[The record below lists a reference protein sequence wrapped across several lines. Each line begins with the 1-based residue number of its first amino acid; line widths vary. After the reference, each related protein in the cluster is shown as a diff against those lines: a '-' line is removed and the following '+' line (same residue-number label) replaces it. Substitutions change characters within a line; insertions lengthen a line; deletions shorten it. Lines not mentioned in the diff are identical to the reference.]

1 MSPTIYQPASFQVE
15 FSFTKVKIWAV
26 QNKATKPDVTDDFLE
41 YCKLRDDPEIAFYLF
56 KGCSRKWINENNE
69 ERGSSGISTL
79 WPILTNIFFKDY
91 LNKVK
96 DGESPNNISPIIKYN
111 LSDGLSALWM
121 GDLETEFME
130 KVQSNIKMNP
140 VGILFAPHHGRSSGK
155 VPKGW
160 LDQMQPKIVIIGEAS
175 SEHLDYYTGYNTIT
189 QNSAGDITF
198 ECDSTKIHIYVSSDK
213 YRVSFLENEYQTN
226 NFGYY
231 IGTLN
236 V

>member
-1 MSPTIYQPASFQVE
+1 
-15 FSFTKVKIWAV
+15 
-26 QNKATKPDVTDDFLE
+26 
-41 YCKLRDDPEIAFYLF
+41 
-56 KGCSRKWINENNE
+56 
-69 ERGSSGISTL
+69 
-79 WPILTNIFFKDY
+79 
-91 LNKVK
+91 
-96 DGESPNNISPIIKYN
+96 
-111 LSDGLSALWM
+111 M